1 MSSQSQFQRRQNR
14 SPAAQLRHSC
24 DGCNGA
30 KVKCSKTRPRC
41 SRCETRKVDCVY
53 SVSLRSAKGRAES
66 LRDAESNGFI
76 GDSNNAHQDTLTPPP
91 VTFSTSTGITPN
103 AASLLE
109 AGFDAS
115 ILDGWA
121 TSFSDIGDH
130 NNFAES
136 GEADDSMMGLLPVY
150 AEDEIGLDHRE
161 QPFPDQHFS
170 HYPTAL
176 ASINAYQFN
185 SEPPQCAHTCSCR
198 QKMLVKLSDCWLPSP
213 GSHSPFDKSLSENKA
228 KNSLCTSVLN
238 CQNKCHTDD
247 NILVLIIIALIDQMI
262 TIYDNPV
269 SEQNSNSTTNSTE
282 TLIDALSVVSSVSS
296 SVASSSPIMSS
307 SAIRELQLPLPPPPQ
322 RVHLSLGSY
331 QLDQGDEQ
339 VLKANLL
346 RIELNKIGSLIE
358 LFERRSCSPEEWRS
372 NNGQGGRVEP
382 KPFGELVT
390 YLRRRLRIAHEA
402 LR

>member
-1 MSSQSQFQRRQNR
+1 MSYQSQFQQRRNP

-66 LRDAESNGFI
+66 LRDAESNGFKA
-76 GDSNNAHQDTLTPPP
+76 DSNNAHQGTLTPVP
-91 VTFSTSTGITPN
+91 VTFSTSTGTTPT

-136 GEADDSMMGLLPVY
+136 GEAYDSMMNLLPAH
-150 AEDEIGLDHRE
+150 AENDISLDHRE
-161 QPFPDQHFS
+161 QLFPDQHFS

-176 ASINAYQFN
+176 ASIDAYRFN
-185 SEPPQCAHTCSCR
+185 SEPPQCAHACSCR
-198 QKMLVKLSDCWLPSP
+198 QKMLGELSDCWLSSR
-213 GSHSPFDKSLSENKA
+213 GSQSPFDKSLSENKA

-238 CQNKCHTDD
+238 CHNKCHTDD

-269 SEQNSNSTTNSTE
+269 SEQYSNSTTNSAE
-282 TLIDALSVVSSVSS
+282 TLSMVSSVAS
-296 SVASSSPIMSS
+296 SVASSSPIMPS
-307 SAIRELQLPLPPPPQ
+307 SAIQELRSPLPPPPQ

-331 QLDQGDEQ
+331 QLDHRDEQ

-346 RIELNKIGSLIE
+346 RIELTKIGSLIE
-358 LFERRSCSPEEWRS
+358 LFERRSCSQEEWRS